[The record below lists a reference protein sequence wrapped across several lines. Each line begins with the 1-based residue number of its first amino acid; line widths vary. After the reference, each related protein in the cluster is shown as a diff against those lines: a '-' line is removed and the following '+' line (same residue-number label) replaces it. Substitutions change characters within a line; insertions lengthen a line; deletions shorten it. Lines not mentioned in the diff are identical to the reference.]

1 MSGVRFGHST
11 QRVILM
17 NIVLIGGTVEAL
29 VLAWELGADHNITV
43 IEIEA
48 EMGLP
53 MTHPGRIMNSSI
65 LDDLF
70 SEEQIAF
77 LAVIFVRLS
86 RLLEKVDLERAKNL
100 LDTLLVVGLPIR
112 RLALH
117 PRFLLGLH
125 PCLLFDLVEVLLPLG
140 FPLEELVHRLLLV

>member
-29 VLAWELGADHNITV
+29 VLAWELGVDHNITV

-65 LDDLF
+65 LDDFF
-70 SEEQIAF
+70 SGEQIAF
-77 LAVIFVRLS
+77 LAL
-86 RLLEKVDLERAKNL
+86 K
-100 LDTLLVVGLPIR
+100 
-112 RLALH
+112 
-117 PRFLLGLH
+117 
-125 PCLLFDLVEVLLPLG
+125 
-140 FPLEELVHRLLLV
+140 

>member
-1 MSGVRFGHST
+1 
-11 QRVILM
+11 M

-86 RLLEKVDLERAKNL
+86 RLLEKVDLERA
-100 LDTLLVVGLPIR
+100 
-112 RLALH
+112 
-117 PRFLLGLH
+117 
-125 PCLLFDLVEVLLPLG
+125 
-140 FPLEELVHRLLLV
+140 

>member
-11 QRVILM
+11 QRVIHM

-77 LAVIFVRLS
+77 LALKENPDGYGCRWDWVMKHLAANVARRGVSFMTRTRVLS
-86 RLLEKVDLERAKNL
+86 CTKQDDVYPVSYTHL
-100 LDTLLVVGLPIR
+100 TLPTI
-112 RLALH
+112 
-117 PRFLLGLH
+117 
-125 PCLLFDLVEVLLPLG
+125 E
-140 FPLEELVHRLLLV
+140 